1 MSFRLDQLHQSN
13 AYLDNVVKIQNGIF
27 TAENTVAQIWDMNI
41 LGYQDEIL
49 DDNALRA
56 ELAKLD
62 TFWSNHSKEIRLGG
76 ECRKF
81 VFVTSLGDPTT
92 ARRALQLRLDTL
104 NCIVDVANFNRSQ
117 SQKLFTTWLPFIS
130 TYLQY
135 EEDDINPTHINI
147 RSRCIANIDLLRV
160 HPLYFLSLVYGNRY
174 ERWTDWIARTWN
186 QVAVIETATNMVHPE
201 WRAGYLQLHQLQS
214 LSTVETLL
222 NQLHATNLELCHSS
236 TVISYA
242 FRFGHRCLKIINEEG
257 ERRRD
262 LGLTSLSPRQ
272 RSELE
277 GSFSNI
283 LERFTPLS
291 DRVSEL
297 KQRLSSQINASSNL
311 IAQKDSRVN
320 LAIAELQANDSRT
333 IKGIAIL
340 TLLFLPSTLVATLW
354 TTNLF
359 NFQGDTN
366 WHIYVSV
373 SVVLTFLVICC
384 SWFYV
389 WIFQQRDNARWARFA
404 AYDLGFV
411 SKTMP
416 LQNS

>member
-1 MSFRLDQLHQSN
+1 
-13 AYLDNVVKIQNGIF
+13 
-27 TAENTVAQIWDMNI
+27 
-41 LGYQDEIL
+41 
-49 DDNALRA
+49 
-56 ELAKLD
+56 
-62 TFWSNHSKEIRLGG
+62 
-76 ECRKF
+76 
-81 VFVTSLGDPTT
+81 
-92 ARRALQLRLDTL
+92 
-104 NCIVDVANFNRSQ
+104 
-117 SQKLFTTWLPFIS
+117 LFTTWLPFIS

-147 RSRCIANIDLLRV
+147 VFRCPKNSNSLICSIRIHLSSLNCFVYMSATQADDMKDIRSRCIANVDQLRV

-201 WRAGYLQLHQLQS
+201 WRAGYLQLHQLRS

-277 GSFSNI
+277 SSFSNI

-297 KQRLSSQINASSNL
+297 KQRLSSQINAVCIISWAL
-311 IAQKDSRVN
+311 V
-320 LAIAELQANDSRT
+320 L
-333 IKGIAIL
+333 IKG
-340 TLLFLPSTLVATLW
+340 
-354 TTNLF
+354 
-359 NFQGDTN
+359 
-366 WHIYVSV
+366 Y
-373 SVVLTFLVICC
+373 
-384 SWFYV
+384 
-389 WIFQQRDNARWARFA
+389 
-404 AYDLGFV
+404 
-411 SKTMP
+411 
-416 LQNS
+416 